1 MDILMFLIGGVIA
14 LGGVALG
21 AWGVLA
27 VQRFT
32 LNHSVNQTLART
44 EPLVSNEMKEWRG
57 EQSVESLIAV
67 GEAMIL
73 EPKRRRE

>member
-1 MDILMFLIGGVIA
+1 MFLIGGVIA

-27 VQRFT
+27 VQRWT

-44 EPLVSNEMKEWRG
+44 EPLVANEVKEWRG
-57 EQSVESLIAV
+57 EQSVESLIAS
-67 GEAMIL
+67 GEAMIR
-73 EPKRRRE
+73 EPKGRRE

>member
-44 EPLVSNEMKEWRG
+44 EPLVANEVKEWRG
-57 EQSVESLIAV
+57 EQSVESLIAS
-67 GEAMIL
+67 GEAMIR
-73 EPKRRRE
+73 EPKGRRE

>member
-1 MDILMFLIGGVIA
+1 MDMLILLIGGTIA
-14 LGGVALG
+14 LLGVALG

-44 EPLVSNEMKEWRG
+44 EPLVANEVKEWRG
-57 EQSVESLIAV
+57 EQSVESLIAS
-67 GEAMIL
+67 GEAMIR
-73 EPKRRRE
+73 EPKGRRE

>member
-1 MDILMFLIGGVIA
+1 MLILLIGGTIA
-14 LGGVALG
+14 LLGVALG

-44 EPLVSNEMKEWRG
+44 EPLVANEVKEWRG
-57 EQSVESLIAV
+57 EQSVESLIAS
-67 GEAMIL
+67 GEAMIR
-73 EPKRRRE
+73 EPKGRRE

>member
-1 MDILMFLIGGVIA
+1 MFLIGGVIA

-44 EPLVSNEMKEWRG
+44 EPLVANEVKEWRG
-57 EQSVESLIAV
+57 EQSVESLIAS
-67 GEAMIL
+67 GEAMIR
-73 EPKRRRE
+73 EPKGRRE

>member
-21 AWGVLA
+21 AWGVLV
-27 VQRFT
+27 VQRWT

-44 EPLVSNEMKEWRG
+44 EPLVANEVKEWRG
-57 EQSVESLIAV
+57 EQSVESLIAS
-67 GEAMIL
+67 GEAMIR
-73 EPKRRRE
+73 EPKGRRE